1 MHNLPAPLLNTDRP
15 AQPSAGGA
23 GAGAPG
29 RGGSGGREG
38 KRGEENRNPGGV
50 HGGARRGGD
59 RGSPRSGQG
68 RAGLGPPAGAR
79 RWPRASPFPS
89 AAPVLGSARPGSVCS
104 GTAPRAGA
112 GSPTC
117 AGQPGARRGGQR
129 GGGWVGATDPAAP
142 GGPPVLPP
150 PHCPPVLGSPGC
162 THPGRAPGPVPWD
175 AGPDPRGMG
184 GPQPVTRS
192 GGDGTLRILYFV
204 HTERAS
210 AAGRAAAAGGCGG
223 LQVHPMPA
231 PRPPHPVHL
240 REPRGRCRGGNA
252 ATPAPR
258 QPCPSLPLL
267 WARPPWRGDKVH
279 KRGSAG
285 GGGSRVG

>member
-1 MHNLPAPLLNTDRP
+1 M
-15 AQPSAGGA
+15 
-23 GAGAPG
+23 
-29 RGGSGGREG
+29 
-38 KRGEENRNPGGV
+38 
-50 HGGARRGGD
+50 GGARRGGD

-112 GSPTC
+112 SSPTC

-210 AAGRAAAAGGCGG
+210 AAGRAAAAGGYRGG
-223 LQVHPMPA
+223 CKSTPCPPHGPLTPCTSGSPA
-231 PRPPHPVHL
+231 GAAVGGTRPPPPHASHA
-240 REPRGRCRGGNA
+240 R
-252 ATPAPR
+252 
-258 QPCPSLPLL
+258 PCPCSGPGRPGVGIKCTRGA
-267 WARPPWRGDKVH
+267 ARAVGAPAWGEHRCPPGPR
-279 KRGSAG
+279 RPYC
-285 GGGSRVG
+285 R